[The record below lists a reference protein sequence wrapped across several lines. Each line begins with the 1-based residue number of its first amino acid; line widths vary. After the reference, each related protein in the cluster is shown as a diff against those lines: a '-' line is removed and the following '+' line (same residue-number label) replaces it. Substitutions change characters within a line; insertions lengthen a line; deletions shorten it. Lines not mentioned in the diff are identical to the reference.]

1 MGIMND
7 GLAGLHMALTVP
19 VVSKFSA
26 TARITAVSSGIN
38 LSYGQVDGRLVI
50 GENEI
55 SLSSITCMYEF
66 PYGDLVVGTSE
77 SLQIFRDGKEI
88 TSNAFETGIDSLSGK
103 GDHAIAID
111 GLGRAHIVDSAG
123 NISSINESSV
133 LFAAVG

>member
-77 SLQIFRDGKEI
+77 SLQIFRDG
-88 TSNAFETGIDSLSGK
+88 
-103 GDHAIAID
+103 
-111 GLGRAHIVDSAG
+111 
-123 NISSINESSV
+123 
-133 LFAAVG
+133 